1 MPRQDFDPLADTLP
15 PRYSYE
21 SDDEDELDVIN
32 LSSDSSADASPVE
45 VRFLPPAESENSKE
59 KEKEKE
65 RTLIIASGG
74 IGVAWARGASLGEQV
89 GQVNVNKR
97 AIGLVFRPAWAGTDG
112 TIIISEAFTRLPVF
126 AMNVYAKAVLDRWD
140 LSKVVLLDAY
150 STATYISPEPIP
162 HHAAPLRYLSTE
174 RKVSPD
180 SSPLSLFAPP
190 NLIQSTTAAF
200 LNLLALPSKSQN
212 ASSGLAIL
220 VPSRRAPLP
229 SPKSIPLDEDESAS
243 ATSSVLSSIEDSE
256 DWDPALLHQT
266 HQMALEAAGIH
277 DRAGEWTDPI
287 LNRREKKPA
296 KPYGR
301 RRLTEAEEGMYI

>member
-1 MPRQDFDPLADTLP
+1 MPRQDIDPLADTQP

-32 LSSDSSADASPVE
+32 PSSDSSADASSVE
-45 VRFLPPAESENSKE
+45 VRFLPPAEGENDKE
-59 KEKEKE
+59 KEG
-65 RTLIIASGG
+65 TLIIASGG

-97 AIGLVFRPAWAGTDG
+97 AIGLIFRPAWARTNG
-112 TIIISEAFTRLPVF
+112 TIIISEAFTRLPVI
-126 AMNVYAKAVLDRWD
+126 AMNPYARAVLDRWNP
-140 LSKVVLLDAY
+140 SKVVLLDAY

-174 RKVSPD
+174 RKVFPN
-180 SSPLSLFAPP
+180 SSPLSFFAPP

-200 LNLLALPSKSQN
+200 LNLLALPSSQK
-212 ASSGLAIL
+212 ASSGLALL

-229 SPKSIPLDEDESAS
+229 SPKIIPPDEDESTS
-243 ATSSVLSSIEDSE
+243 ATLSVLSSIEDSE
-256 DWDPALLHQT
+256 DWDPALLRQT
-266 HQMALEAAGIH
+266 HHAALEAASIH

-287 LNRREKKPA
+287 ADRREKKSA

-301 RRLTEAEEGMYI
+301 RRLTETEEGMYI

>member
-1 MPRQDFDPLADTLP
+1 MSRQDVDPLADTLP

-32 LSSDSSADASPVE
+32 LPSDSSADASTVE
-45 VRFLPPAESENSKE
+45 VRFLPPAERENDKE
-59 KEKEKE
+59 KED
-65 RTLIIASGG
+65 TLIIATGG

-97 AIGLVFRPAWAGTDG
+97 AIGLIFHPAWAGTNG
-112 TIIISEAFTRLPVF
+112 TIIISEALTRLPVF
-126 AMNVYAKAVLDRWD
+126 AMNSYARAVLDRWNP
-140 LSKVVLLDAY
+140 SKTVLLDAY

-162 HHAAPLRYLSTE
+162 HHAALLRYLSTE
-174 RKVSPD
+174 RKVSPN

-200 LNLLALPSKSQN
+200 LNLLALPSRSQK

-229 SPKSIPLDEDESAS
+229 SPKSIPPDEDESAS
-243 ATSSVLSSIEDSE
+243 ATSSALSSIEDSE
-256 DWDPALLHQT
+256 DWDPALLRQT
-266 HQMALEAAGIH
+266 HQVALEAAGIH
-277 DRAGEWTDPI
+277 DRAGEWTDSI
-287 LNRREKKPA
+287 VNRREKKTA

-301 RRLTEAEEGMYI
+301 RRLTETEEGMYI